1 MDSRKA
7 LGHCP
12 AVEVVASRLD
22 LGPGAVDA
30 LAGWLHDDECRRA
43 GRFRLARDRRRYV
56 AARGMLRQ
64 LLSAR
69 LGTHP
74 RAVEF
79 SYGAHGKPCL
89 APGSAAG
96 DLRFNVSHTGDFAL
110 FAFSRGR
117 EVGVDVEAVL
127 PMRDADA
134 VARHYF
140 SRSEF
145 RAYRAL
151 EPGAREAGFFTCW
164 TRKEAYL
171 KALGGGL
178 QSALSEFDVP
188 PGWSLRSFS
197 PAPGHAAALA
207 VELRGNAQG

>member
-1 MDSRKA
+1 MDPRTA
-7 LGHCP
+7 LEPCP

-22 LGPGAVDA
+22 LNPGAVDA

-56 AARGMLRQ
+56 VARGLLRT
-64 LLSAR
+64 LLAAR

-74 RAVEF
+74 RSVELCC
-79 SYGAHGKPCL
+79 GAHGKPRL

-134 VARHYF
+134 VARHFF
-140 SRSEF
+140 SRSEL

-151 EPGAREAGFFTCW
+151 EPGARQAGFFTCW

-178 QSALSEFDVP
+178 PSPLSEFDAP
-188 PGWSLRSFS
+188 PGWSLSSFS

-207 VELRGNAQG
+207 VEPRRNA

>member
-1 MDSRKA
+1 MDPRTA
-7 LGHCP
+7 LEPCP

-22 LGPGAVDA
+22 LDPGAVDA

-56 AARGMLRQ
+56 VARGLLRT
-64 LLSAR
+64 LLAAR

-74 RAVEF
+74 RSVELCC
-79 SYGAHGKPCL
+79 GAHGKPRL

-134 VARHYF
+134 VARHFF
-140 SRSEF
+140 SRSEL

-151 EPGAREAGFFTCW
+151 EPGARQAGFFTCW

-178 QSALSEFDVP
+178 PSPLSEFDAP
-188 PGWSLRSFS
+188 PGWSLSSFS

-207 VELRGNAQG
+207 VEPRRNA

>member
-7 LGHCP
+7 LGPCP

-22 LGPGAVDA
+22 LDPGAVAA

-56 AARGMLRQ
+56 VARGLLRE
-64 LLSAR
+64 LLAAR

-74 RAVEF
+74 RSVELRC
-79 SYGAHGKPCL
+79 GAHGKPRL
-89 APGSAAG
+89 APGSAAV
-96 DLRFNVSHTGDFAL
+96 DLRFNVSHSGDFAL
-110 FAFSRGR
+110 FAFCRGR
-117 EVGVDVEAVL
+117 EIGVDVEAIV

-134 VARHYF
+134 VARHFF
-140 SRSEF
+140 SHGEL

-151 EPGAREAGFFTCW
+151 EPSDRVAGFFTCW
-164 TRKEAYL
+164 TRKEACL

-178 QSALSEFDVP
+178 QSSLSEFDAP
-188 PGWSLRSFS
+188 PGWGLRSFS

-207 VELRGNAQG
+207 VAPHRNA